1 MQTPSRFSQP
11 LDPVEISL
19 LEQELRGQAQAAAV
33 KALGRAIARLVTKV
47 RHSVGN
53 PATPDALRS
62 A

>member
-53 PATPDALRS
+53 TATPDALRS